1 LSNVQLLKDDKRFAG
16 DRPDAEQDFD
26 DATEAWAG
34 QGDAFEAG
42 GEFDDKAEQEK
53 W

>member
-1 LSNVQLLKDDKRFAG
+1 VQLLKPDKRFAG
-16 DRPDAEQDFD
+16 DRPDAEQDFE

-34 QGDAFEAG
+34 QGDAFEKG
-42 GEFDDKAEQEK
+42 GEFDDAKQDSQ